1 MELSIVLTA
10 PLVGCSRQTI
20 EEEIENWLG
29 AAGEIVGGGA
39 ATDGSFADI
48 DLVVQDQAISRIGL
62 PAFLEQL
69 RTVLRVANAP
79 SSSRIVAFVSDD
91 TTEEST
97 VG

>member
-1 MELSIVLTA
+1 MDFSIVLTA
-10 PLVGCSRQTI
+10 PLVECSRQTI

-29 AAGEIVGGGA
+29 TAGEIVGGGA

-48 DLVVQDQAISRIGL
+48 DLVVQEQAITRTGL

-69 RTVLRVANAP
+69 RTVLRTANAP
-79 SSSRIVAFVSDD
+79 PSTRIIAFVSDD
-91 TTEEST
+91 TTEELT